1 MEVSGKLQQIS
12 HCSPCA
18 LNPNT
23 DGWILQWVLGSWGF
37 FGGKMEHGAA
47 GQAPLVVACC
57 LWVGRAQLA
66 PAASLG
72 HMGYRLGLPGGL
84 EPEPVPH
91 CPVPSQ
97 SLIWGFS
104 VSGWTGGRPP
114 STPALPVLRTH
125 PRRRVGRGQ
134 ALGAGREDSDGDQ
147 RGTRSYSEQ
156 KKTSIFRY
164 QQMTL
169 REKKASFY
177 TYIQHLSSSP
187 AVE

>member
-1 MEVSGKLQQIS
+1 
-12 HCSPCA
+12 
-18 LNPNT
+18 
-23 DGWILQWVLGSWGF
+23 
-37 FGGKMEHGAA
+37 MEHGAA

-104 VSGWTGGRPP
+104 VSGWTGGL
-114 STPALPVLRTH
+114 LPCQCLEHIQGDVWGEDRLL
-125 PRRRVGRGQ
+125 VQ
-134 ALGAGREDSDGDQ
+134 AGRTQTVTKEGHVPILNKRKPAFLD
-147 RGTRSYSEQ
+147 
-156 KKTSIFRY
+156 TSR
-164 QQMTL
+164 
-169 REKKASFY
+169 
-177 TYIQHLSSSP
+177 
-187 AVE
+187 